1 MRMNSTIAAAMLLI
15 VLGIGGVFSTGAATS
30 AIPALFGIV
39 LLGLGVAIERSPTPR
54 RFEWIAALVGLLGCL
69 APVANL
75 ARVIG
80 QSGFVL
86 NASVFANIVMLG
98 TCGLYLLVW
107 LWEQRTGERLRI
119 R

>member
-1 MRMNSTIAAAMLLI
+1 MLMNSTIATAILLL

-54 RFEWIAALVGLLGCL
+54 RFEWIAALVGLLGFL

-75 ARVIG
+75 ARIIG
-80 QSGFVL
+80 QTGL
-86 NASVFANIVMLG
+86 IINAAVFANIVMLG